1 MNKENLITVGIV
13 TSPHGVRGNLKLKL
27 LTDFPE
33 RVYRLDDVYL
43 LSDQSVT
50 GPYTVA
56 QARLIPDG
64 ALLKLDEIDSREQAK
79 CLVGSE
85 VCVTLDKAVTLPEG
99 HYFYFELEG
108 LEVYTVTG
116 ERLGILAEVLPLPA
130 NDIYVVHTE
139 ADGEILLPATREVVQ
154 EIDLEAGRMKVNLL
168 PGLR

>member
-1 MNKENLITVGIV
+1 M
-13 TSPHGVRGNLKLKL
+13 
-27 LTDFPE
+27 
-33 RVYRLDDVYL
+33 
-43 LSDQSVT
+43 
-50 GPYTVA
+50 
-56 QARLIPDG
+56 
-64 ALLKLDEIDSREQAK
+64 
-79 CLVGSE
+79 
-85 VCVTLDKAVTLPEG
+85 DKAVTLPEG